1 MNSDLR
7 SYGPDKPQGH
17 QSMAFDY
24 KSWRNGFILIILRLA
39 CVLGLGL
46 LAFSLPNATS
56 NDLVL
61 FISLYSVLFLVTIF
75 PAPYTARA
83 TILLLMIYAIG
94 TNAILAWGP
103 WLDGNVFFVAL
114 IILSGLLFDQRI
126 DILAVFI
133 SIFTFASIGIMQQLG
148 KYQFSA
154 PGVPT
159 TTPLDWIAYTVNF
172 SVLSVILVIA
182 IARFKNEFA
191 RIVGQ
196 TQSMFQTLIAERTQL
211 ENRIRERTEELEVQ
225 TNQLRTSTT
234 VARTIAE
241 IQDVSTLL
249 GAVTD
254 QISEKFEYY
263 HVGLYILDEQK
274 KVAFLQAASSTI
286 GKQLIGQG
294 FRVESDRRNALN
306 KVVELNRAEIT
317 SDIEDPNFIRDPNFP
332 ITRSRMMLPLAVRG
346 NVIGVLDLHSDQ
358 PKAFGT
364 QDAEILQTLADLAAI
379 SFDNARLL
387 NETKNLVNQ
396 LEVNTSFQT
405 RKTWLKLTT
414 RQKPAYQ
421 YTPAGVRPLFS
432 KDKVNIEGML
442 VPLVLY
448 GETIGTIKLKKKGG
462 ISEWSDRERLLVE
475 KIADQ
480 VALALEN
487 SRLVEEAQKSAL
499 RDQMIANIS
508 TRVRET
514 LDVES
519 VIRTAATEL
528 RRVFDLKEAEINIG
542 PHQPESGAA
551 RKNANFLRLK

>member
-1 MNSDLR
+1 
-7 SYGPDKPQGH
+7 
-17 QSMAFDY
+17 MAFDY

-126 DILAVFI
+126 DILAVSI
-133 SIFTFASIGIMQQLG
+133 SIFTFTIIGIMQQLG

-358 PKAFGT
+358 PKAFGS

-448 GETIGTIKLKKKGG
+448 GETIGTIKLKRKGG

>member
-1 MNSDLR
+1 
-7 SYGPDKPQGH
+7 
-17 QSMAFDY
+17 MAFDY

-83 TILLLMIYAIG
+83 TVLLLMIYAIG

-133 SIFTFASIGIMQQLG
+133 SIFTFATIGIMQQLG

-182 IARFKNEFA
+182 IALFKNEFA

-211 ENRIRERTEELEVQ
+211 ENRVRERTEELEVQ

-274 KVAFLQAASSTI
+274 KIAFLQAASSTI
-286 GKQLIGQG
+286 GKQLLGQG

-346 NVIGVLDLHSDQ
+346 SVIGVLDLHSDQ
-358 PKAFGT
+358 PKAFGS

-448 GETIGTIKLKKKGG
+448 GETIGTIKLKRKGG

>member
-1 MNSDLR
+1 
-7 SYGPDKPQGH
+7 
-17 QSMAFDY
+17 MAFDY

-126 DILAVFI
+126 DILAVSI
-133 SIFTFASIGIMQQLG
+133 SIFTFTIIGIMQQLG

>member
-1 MNSDLR
+1 
-7 SYGPDKPQGH
+7 
-17 QSMAFDY
+17 MAFDY

-126 DILAVFI
+126 DILAVSI
-133 SIFTFASIGIMQQLG
+133 SIFTFTIIGIMQQLG

-182 IARFKNEFA
+182 IARFKNEFE

-274 KVAFLQAASSTI
+274 KIAFLQAASSTI
-286 GKQLIGQG
+286 GKQLLGQG

-462 ISEWSDRERLLVE
+462 TSEWSDRERLLVE

>member
-1 MNSDLR
+1 
-7 SYGPDKPQGH
+7 
-17 QSMAFDY
+17 MAFDY

-126 DILAVFI
+126 DILAVSI
-133 SIFTFASIGIMQQLG
+133 SIFTFTIIGIMQQLG

-196 TQSMFQTLIAERTQL
+196 TQSKFQTLIAERTQL

-274 KVAFLQAASSTI
+274 KNAFLQAASSTI
-286 GKQLIGQG
+286 GKQLLGQG

-346 NVIGVLDLHSDQ
+346 SVIGVLDLHSDQ
-358 PKAFGT
+358 PKAFGS

-448 GETIGTIKLKKKGG
+448 GETIGTIKLKRKGG

-508 TRVRET
+508 TRGRET

>member
-1 MNSDLR
+1 
-7 SYGPDKPQGH
+7 
-17 QSMAFDY
+17 MAFDY

-126 DILAVFI
+126 DILAVSI
-133 SIFTFASIGIMQQLG
+133 SIFTFTIIGIMQQLG

-528 RRVFDLKEAEINIG
+528 RRVFDLKEAEFNMG